1 MKRSYPE
8 RPYVGVGVVVLRGDE
23 VLLIQ
28 RGKPPKAGDWSI
40 PGGAQHLGE
49 TVAEAA
55 LREVREET
63 GLEVRLGE
71 HLAVVDSI
79 QRDAAGVVAFHYT
92 LVDFAAYWV
101 AGRAGGGRRRG
112 RRVLG
117 ENRRARPL
125 RPLGRDGE
133 DHPPRRRRRARLERF
148 HLVWNAPGRKAAR
161 QSSGAP
167 AQARTTWSAAASD
180 KEC

>member
-101 AGRAGGGRRRG
+101 AGEPVAG
-112 RRVLG
+112 
-117 ENRRARPL
+117 
-125 RPLGRDGE
+125 D
-133 DHPPRRRRRARLERF
+133 D
-148 HLVWNAPGRKAAR
+148 
-161 QSSGAP
+161 
-167 AQARTTWSAAASD
+167 AAAVSWARID
-180 KEC
+180 ELDRYGLWDETVRIIRLAADGARA